1 MKIILT
7 GGAGFI
13 GSCFLWKLNKEGI
26 EDIFV
31 VDHLNERKEKNLKNK
46 KFSDYF
52 EKGEFLRLIEKD
64 KIERVDA
71 VIHLGACTSTVETN
85 AEYIIENNYIYSKIL
100 AEWCLRNNIRFIY
113 ASSAATYGDG
123 ENGFSDEDEITLKL
137 KPLNLYGISKH
148 LFDLWVV
155 SNKLTGK
162 FVGLKFFNVYGPNE
176 YHKGE
181 MRSIV
186 AKAYDEI
193 VKTGKIKLF
202 KSYRK
207 NIKDGEQKRD
217 FISVFDVINVI
228 FFFMKNPT
236 VSGIFNVGTGKARS
250 FNEVANIIFSILG
263 KTPLIEYVEM
273 PERIKRQYQYFT
285 EARVEKLRK
294 AGYTEN
300 FSSLEEGIKSYIE
313 FLRETKYL

>member
-64 KIERVDA
+64 KIERVDT

-263 KTPLIEYVEM
+263 KTPSIEYVEM